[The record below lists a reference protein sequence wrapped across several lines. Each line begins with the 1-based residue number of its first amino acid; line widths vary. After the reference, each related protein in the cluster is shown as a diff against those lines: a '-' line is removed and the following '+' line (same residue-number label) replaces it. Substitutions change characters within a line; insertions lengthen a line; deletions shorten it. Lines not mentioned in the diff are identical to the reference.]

1 MRNIYITKYI
11 DYFRG
16 DGFLNKEMKKLFK
29 DKRFRKEFERS
40 LEHQKEGWGL
50 GTLLVL
56 LIAVWLMSRYDL
68 LPDIPLAVLVIIV
81 IIVYFLFRR
90 R

>member
-1 MRNIYITKYI
+1 MKKHLYNKKYI
-11 DYFRG
+11 FLRG
-16 DGFLNKEMKKLFK
+16 DGFLNKEMRKLLK

-40 LEHQKEGWGL
+40 LKHQDEGWGL

-56 LIAVWLMSRYDL
+56 LIAVWLISRYGL
-68 LPDIPLAVLVIIV
+68 LPDIPLAVLVIII